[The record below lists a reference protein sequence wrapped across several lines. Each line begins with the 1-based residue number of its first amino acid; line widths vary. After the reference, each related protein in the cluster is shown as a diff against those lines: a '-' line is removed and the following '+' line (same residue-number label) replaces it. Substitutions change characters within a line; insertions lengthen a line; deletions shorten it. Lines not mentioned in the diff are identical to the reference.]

1 MKLFKKVFVCVVAVC
16 TMTTI
21 TNASN
26 MDFISKDSVAYT
38 VNGID
43 AYNAPRDAAKNF
55 DVERVIYFST
65 DTADT
70 QIDLTSNTNFDNV
83 DVVSDTDSLIAAA
96 EADPFAA
103 IVVDSNASSFLE
115 RDKLAGLSKEQHLI
129 LIIGYDNEDYVA
141 KDFPASDK
149 VNFKDYAFA
158 SYIITPDGNF
168 QVFDFWPT
176 SVRSID
182 DMLTYTNKTK
192 DAAYTLYN
200 LYVCDEDYS
209 EASAA
214 ELAKAEN
221 DAAVLSQNTTAVT
234 ASQNNRVELF
244 HTWMAGSTTGY
255 VYTSA
260 TGSTV
265 LKTVH
270 NGEAIIFTGTTKVI
284 EDSTFYQGEIWTS
297 SGTLSTGWMAPAGS
311 WMDYPFTCSL
321 YDYAY
326 NYPSEDDDGLI
337 VFNDTYGAGYKMA
350 KSSSLYNGSGTAT
363 TSISSYTRVWFNSDA
378 GTAGATKPYL
388 VTISG
393 YSTYANNKWTYHS
406 ISATTFV
413 DAGFNTGKVSTYKMN
428 TLQE

>member
-1 MKLFKKVFVCVVAVC
+1 MCA
-16 TMTTI
+16 M
-21 TNASN
+21 
-26 MDFISKDSVAYT
+26 
-38 VNGID
+38 
-43 AYNAPRDAAKNF
+43 R
-55 DVERVIYFST
+55 
-65 DTADT
+65 
-70 QIDLTSNTNFDNV
+70 
-83 DVVSDTDSLIAAA
+83 
-96 EADPFAA
+96 
-103 IVVDSNASSFLE
+103 
-115 RDKLAGLSKEQHLI
+115 
-129 LIIGYDNEDYVA
+129 IIQ
-141 KDFPASDK
+141 KP
-149 VNFKDYAFA
+149 
-158 SYIITPDGNF
+158 
-168 QVFDFWPT
+168 
-176 SVRSID
+176 
-182 DMLTYTNKTK
+182 
-192 DAAYTLYN
+192 
-200 LYVCDEDYS
+200 
-209 EASAA
+209 AA

-284 EDSTFYQGEIWTS
+284 EDSTFYQVKIWTS

>member
-1 MKLFKKVFVCVVAVC
+1 M
-16 TMTTI
+16 
-21 TNASN
+21 
-26 MDFISKDSVAYT
+26 
-38 VNGID
+38 
-43 AYNAPRDAAKNF
+43 
-55 DVERVIYFST
+55 
-65 DTADT
+65 
-70 QIDLTSNTNFDNV
+70 
-83 DVVSDTDSLIAAA
+83 IAAA

-141 KDFPASDK
+141 KDFPAADK

-284 EDSTFYQGEIWTS
+284 EDSTFYQVKIWTS

-337 VFNDTYGAGYKMA
+337 VFNDTYGSGYKMA

>member
-1 MKLFKKVFVCVVAVC
+1 MITHTSFADFFFSANILKLKF
-16 TMTTI
+16 
-21 TNASN
+21 
-26 MDFISKDSVAYT
+26 
-38 VNGID
+38 
-43 AYNAPRDAAKNF
+43 YN
-55 DVERVIYFST
+55 T
-65 DTADT
+65 
-70 QIDLTSNTNFDNV
+70 
-83 DVVSDTDSLIAAA
+83 
-96 EADPFAA
+96 
-103 IVVDSNASSFLE
+103 
-115 RDKLAGLSKEQHLI
+115 
-129 LIIGYDNEDYVA
+129 
-141 KDFPASDK
+141 
-149 VNFKDYAFA
+149 
-158 SYIITPDGNF
+158 
-168 QVFDFWPT
+168 
-176 SVRSID
+176 
-182 DMLTYTNKTK
+182 MLTYTNKTK

-284 EDSTFYQGEIWTS
+284 EDSTFYQVKIWTS

-363 TSISSYTRVWFNSDA
+363 TSISSFNYYNAFYNVPIWADQEM
-378 GTAGATKPYL
+378 YL
-388 VTISG
+388 L
-393 YSTYANNKWTYHS
+393 
-406 ISATTFV
+406 
-413 DAGFNTGKVSTYKMN
+413 M
-428 TLQE
+428 

>member
-1 MKLFKKVFVCVVAVC
+1 MSNLKKHFFHISKSWFSVCTFIFLLAVCVGLVIH
-16 TMTTI
+16 I
-21 TNASN
+21 TNKKENATCSN
-26 MDFISKDSVAYT
+26 
-38 VNGID
+38 
-43 AYNAPRDAAKNF
+43 
-55 DVERVIYFST
+55 
-65 DTADT
+65 
-70 QIDLTSNTNFDNV
+70 
-83 DVVSDTDSLIAAA
+83 
-96 EADPFAA
+96 
-103 IVVDSNASSFLE
+103 
-115 RDKLAGLSKEQHLI
+115 
-129 LIIGYDNEDYVA
+129 
-141 KDFPASDK
+141 
-149 VNFKDYAFA
+149 
-158 SYIITPDGNF
+158 
-168 QVFDFWPT
+168 
-176 SVRSID
+176 
-182 DMLTYTNKTK
+182 
-192 DAAYTLYN
+192 
-200 LYVCDEDYS
+200 S
-209 EASAA
+209 EAPIVSNGNVSEESGSDIAH
-214 ELAKAEN
+214 AEN
-221 DAAVLSQNTTAVT
+221 YVPTEEVSQNTTAVT

-284 EDSTFYQGEIWTS
+284 EDSTFYQVKIWTS

>member
-1 MKLFKKVFVCVVAVC
+1 
-16 TMTTI
+16 
-21 TNASN
+21 
-26 MDFISKDSVAYT
+26 
-38 VNGID
+38 
-43 AYNAPRDAAKNF
+43 
-55 DVERVIYFST
+55 
-65 DTADT
+65 
-70 QIDLTSNTNFDNV
+70 
-83 DVVSDTDSLIAAA
+83 
-96 EADPFAA
+96 
-103 IVVDSNASSFLE
+103 
-115 RDKLAGLSKEQHLI
+115 
-129 LIIGYDNEDYVA
+129 
-141 KDFPASDK
+141 
-149 VNFKDYAFA
+149 
-158 SYIITPDGNF
+158 
-168 QVFDFWPT
+168 
-176 SVRSID
+176 
-182 DMLTYTNKTK
+182 MLTYTNKTK

-284 EDSTFYQGEIWTS
+284 EDSTFYQVKIWTS

>member
-1 MKLFKKVFVCVVAVC
+1 
-16 TMTTI
+16 
-21 TNASN
+21 
-26 MDFISKDSVAYT
+26 
-38 VNGID
+38 
-43 AYNAPRDAAKNF
+43 
-55 DVERVIYFST
+55 
-65 DTADT
+65 
-70 QIDLTSNTNFDNV
+70 
-83 DVVSDTDSLIAAA
+83 
-96 EADPFAA
+96 
-103 IVVDSNASSFLE
+103 
-115 RDKLAGLSKEQHLI
+115 
-129 LIIGYDNEDYVA
+129 
-141 KDFPASDK
+141 
-149 VNFKDYAFA
+149 
-158 SYIITPDGNF
+158 
-168 QVFDFWPT
+168 
-176 SVRSID
+176 
-182 DMLTYTNKTK
+182 
-192 DAAYTLYN
+192 
-200 LYVCDEDYS
+200 
-209 EASAA
+209 
-214 ELAKAEN
+214 
-221 DAAVLSQNTTAVT
+221 
-234 ASQNNRVELF
+234 
-244 HTWMAGSTTGY
+244 MAGSTTGY

-284 EDSTFYQGEIWTS
+284 EDSTFYQVKIWTS

-350 KSSSLYNGSGTAT
+350 TSSSLYNGSGTAT